1 MIIAS
6 KEYVV
11 TKMTELMLT
20 PKKHFSQNFLTD
32 YDVVTSSVDA
42 LNVKEEKVI
51 EIGPGLGAL
60 TQELLNRNYDV
71 DAYEIDVDMVNHLKE
86 EFKSYNNF
94 SLYNEDFLKVDL
106 SKYEGKELKFIS
118 NVPYNVT
125 TPIIEKIITS
135 SLNIK
140 TFEFMVQKEVYERLN
155 VKEKSKDYSPIN
167 IFIDYV
173 GKLSVVRKVSYKCYI
188 PMPNVDSIILK
199 IEFTNEIN
207 KDPLFNKEFVKLVKG
222 SFVSRRK
229 TILNN
234 LTNYFKSKDKAVDI
248 LSKAHIEPSRRPES
262 LSLND
267 YLELTKACYYGK

>member
-42 LNVKEEKVI
+42 LNVTKEKVI

-106 SKYEGKELKFIS
+106 SKYEGIELKFIS

-135 SLNIK
+135 SLDIK

-199 IEFTNEIN
+199 IEFTNKIN
-207 KDPLFNKEFVKLVKG
+207 EDPLFNKEFVKLVKG
-222 SFVSRRK
+222 SFVSR
-229 TILNN
+229 
-234 LTNYFKSKDKAVDI
+234 VDI
-248 LSKAHIEPSRRPES
+248 LSKAQIEPSRRPES

>member
-71 DAYEIDVDMVNHLKE
+71 DAYEIDLDMVNHLKE

-135 SLNIK
+135 SLDIK

-207 KDPLFNKEFVKLVKG
+207 EDPLFNKEFVKLVKG

-234 LTNYFKSKDKAVDI
+234 LTNYFKSKDKAIDI

>member
-135 SLNIK
+135 SLDIK

-207 KDPLFNKEFVKLVKG
+207 EDPLFNKEFVKLVKG

-262 LSLND
+262 LALND

>member
-135 SLNIK
+135 SLDIK

-234 LTNYFKSKDKAVDI
+234 LTNYFKSKEKAVDI

-262 LSLND
+262 LALND

>member
-135 SLNIK
+135 SLDIK

-207 KDPLFNKEFVKLVKG
+207 EDPLFNKEFVKLVKG

-234 LTNYFKSKDKAVDI
+234 LTNYFKSKEKAVDI

>member
-135 SLNIK
+135 SLDIK

-234 LTNYFKSKDKAVDI
+234 LTNYFKSKDKAIDI

>member
-135 SLNIK
+135 SLDIK

>member
-32 YDVVTSSVDA
+32 YDVVVDSVDA
-42 LNVKEEKVI
+42 LNVNDEKVI

-60 TQELLNRNYDV
+60 TQELLIRNYDV
-71 DAYEIDVDMVNHLKE
+71 DAYEIDKDMVSHLNN
-86 EFKSYNNF
+86 EFKDYSNF
-94 SLYNEDFLKVDL
+94 TLYNEDFLKVNL
-106 SKYEGKELKFIS
+106 GKYECKKLKFIS

-135 SLNIK
+135 SLDIK
-140 TFEFMVQKEVYERLN
+140 TFEFMVQKEVYDRLN

-199 IEFTNEIN
+199 IEFTNKVNE
-207 KDPLFNKEFVKLVKG
+207 DALFNKEFVKLVKA
-222 SFVSRRK
+222 SFVQRRK

-234 LTNYFKSKDKAVDI
+234 LTTYFKSKDKAIEV
-248 LSKAHIEPSRRPES
+248 LAKANIDTLRRPES
-262 LSLND
+262 LTLKD
-267 YLELTKACYYGK
+267 YLELTKVIYYIK

>member
-32 YDVVTSSVDA
+32 YDVVTSSVDD
-42 LNVKEEKVI
+42 LNVTDEKVI

-71 DAYEIDVDMVNHLKE
+71 DAYEIDIDMVNHLRE

-94 SLYNEDFLKVDL
+94 NLYNEDFLKVDL
-106 SKYEGKELKFIS
+106 SKYEGKKLKFIS

-135 SLNIK
+135 SLDIK

-199 IEFTNEIN
+199 IEFTNKIN
-207 KDPLFNKEFVKLVKG
+207 VDPLFNKEFVKLVKG

-234 LTNYFKSKDKAVDI
+234 LTNYFKSKDKAIDV
-248 LSKAHIEPSRRPES
+248 LSKAQIEPSRRPES
-262 LSLND
+262 LTLND
-267 YLELTKACYYGK
+267 YLELTKTCYYEK

>member
-32 YDVVTSSVDA
+32 YDVVSSSVDA

-71 DAYEIDVDMVNHLKE
+71 DAYEIDLDMVNHLKE

-135 SLNIK
+135 SLDIK

-199 IEFTNEIN
+199 IEFTNKIN
-207 KDPLFNKEFVKLVKG
+207 EDPLFNKEFVKLVKG

-248 LSKAHIEPSRRPES
+248 LSKAQIEPSRRPES

>member
-42 LNVKEEKVI
+42 LNVTKEKVI

-86 EFKSYNNF
+86 EFKFYNNF

-135 SLNIK
+135 SLDIK

-199 IEFTNEIN
+199 IEFTNKIN
-207 KDPLFNKEFVKLVKG
+207 EDPLFNKEFVKLVKG

-234 LTNYFKSKDKAVDI
+234 LTNYFKSKDKAIDI
-248 LSKAHIEPSRRPES
+248 LSKAQIEPSRRPES

>member
-135 SLNIK
+135 SLDIK

-207 KDPLFNKEFVKLVKG
+207 KDHLFNKEFVKLVKG

-234 LTNYFKSKDKAVDI
+234 LTNYFKSKDKAIDI

>member
-71 DAYEIDVDMVNHLKE
+71 DAYEIDLDMVNHLKD

-135 SLNIK
+135 SLDIK

-199 IEFTNEIN
+199 IEFTNKIN
-207 KDPLFNKEFVKLVKG
+207 EDPLFNKEFVKLVKG

-248 LSKAHIEPSRRPES
+248 LSKAQIEPSRRPES

>member
-42 LNVKEEKVI
+42 LNVTKEKVI

-106 SKYEGKELKFIS
+106 SKYKGKELKFIS

-135 SLNIK
+135 SLDIK

-199 IEFTNEIN
+199 IEFTNKIN
-207 KDPLFNKEFVKLVKG
+207 EDPLFNKEFVKLVKG

-234 LTNYFKSKDKAVDI
+234 LTNYFKSKDKAIDI
-248 LSKAHIEPSRRPES
+248 LSKAQIEPSRRPES

>member
-135 SLNIK
+135 SLDIK

-207 KDPLFNKEFVKLVKG
+207 EDPLFNKEFVKLVKG

-234 LTNYFKSKDKAVDI
+234 LTNYFKSKDKAIDI

>member
-71 DAYEIDVDMVNHLKE
+71 DAYEIDLDMVNHLKD

-135 SLNIK
+135 SLDIK

-199 IEFTNEIN
+199 IEFTNKIN
-207 KDPLFNKEFVKLVKG
+207 EDPLFNKEFVKLVKG

>member
-32 YDVVTSSVDA
+32 YDVVTSSVNA
-42 LNVKEEKVI
+42 LNVTDEKVI

-71 DAYEIDVDMVNHLKE
+71 DAYEIDIDMVNHLRE

-94 SLYNEDFLKVDL
+94 NLYNEDFLKVDL
-106 SKYEGKELKFIS
+106 SKYEDKKLKFIS

-135 SLNIK
+135 SLDIK

-199 IEFTNEIN
+199 IEFTNKIN
-207 KDPLFNKEFVKLVKG
+207 IDPLFNKEFVKLVKG

-234 LTNYFKSKDKAVDI
+234 LTNYFKSKDKALDV
-248 LSKAHIEPSRRPES
+248 LSKAQIDPSRRPES
-262 LSLND
+262 LTLND
-267 YLELTKACYYGK
+267 YLELTKACYYEK

>member
-71 DAYEIDVDMVNHLKE
+71 DAYEIDLDMVNHLKE

-135 SLNIK
+135 SLDIK

>member
-32 YDVVTSSVDA
+32 YDVVTSSVNA
-42 LNVKEEKVI
+42 LNVTDEKVI

-71 DAYEIDVDMVNHLKE
+71 DAYEIDIDMVNHLRE

-94 SLYNEDFLKVDL
+94 NLYNEDFLKVDL
-106 SKYEGKELKFIS
+106 SKYEDKKLKFIS

-135 SLNIK
+135 SLDIK

-199 IEFTNEIN
+199 IEFTNKIN
-207 KDPLFNKEFVKLVKG
+207 VDPLFNKEFVKLVKG

-234 LTNYFKSKDKAVDI
+234 LTNYFKSKDKASDV
-248 LSKAHIEPSRRPES
+248 LSKAQIEPSRRPES
-262 LSLND
+262 LTLND
-267 YLELTKACYYGK
+267 YLELTKACYYEK

>member
-42 LNVKEEKVI
+42 LNVTKEKVI

-199 IEFTNEIN
+199 IEFTNKIN
-207 KDPLFNKEFVKLVKG
+207 EDPLFNKEFVKLVKG

-234 LTNYFKSKDKAVDI
+234 LTNYFKSKDKALDI
-248 LSKAHIEPSRRPES
+248 LSKAQIEPSRRPES
-262 LSLND
+262 LTLND

>member
-234 LTNYFKSKDKAVDI
+234 LTNYFKSKEKAVDI

-262 LSLND
+262 LALND

>member
-42 LNVKEEKVI
+42 LNVTKEKVI

-135 SLNIK
+135 SLDIK

-199 IEFTNEIN
+199 IEFTNKIN
-207 KDPLFNKEFVKLVKG
+207 EDPLFNKEFVKLVKG

-234 LTNYFKSKDKAVDI
+234 LTNYFKSKDKAIDI
-248 LSKAHIEPSRRPES
+248 LSKANIEPSRRPES

>member
-71 DAYEIDVDMVNHLKE
+71 DAYEIDVDMVNHLKD

-135 SLNIK
+135 SLDIK

-199 IEFTNEIN
+199 IEFTNKIN
-207 KDPLFNKEFVKLVKG
+207 EDPLFNKEFVKLVKG

>member
-135 SLNIK
+135 SLDIK

-207 KDPLFNKEFVKLVKG
+207 EDPLFNKEFVKLVKG

>member
-94 SLYNEDFLKVDL
+94 SLYNEDFLKLDL

-135 SLNIK
+135 SLDIK

-207 KDPLFNKEFVKLVKG
+207 EDPLFNKEFVKLVKG

-234 LTNYFKSKDKAVDI
+234 LTNYFKSKDKAIDI

>member
-42 LNVKEEKVI
+42 LNVTKEKVI

-106 SKYEGKELKFIS
+106 SKYEGIELKFIS

-135 SLNIK
+135 SLDIK

-199 IEFTNEIN
+199 IEFTNKIN
-207 KDPLFNKEFVKLVKG
+207 EDPLFNKEFVKLVKG

-248 LSKAHIEPSRRPES
+248 LSKAQIEPSRRPES

>member
-42 LNVKEEKVI
+42 LNVNDEKVI

-71 DAYEIDVDMVNHLKE
+71 DAYEIDIDMVNHLRE

-94 SLYNEDFLKVDL
+94 NLYNEDFLKVDL
-106 SKYEGKELKFIS
+106 SKYEGKKLKFIS

-135 SLNIK
+135 SLDIK

-199 IEFTNEIN
+199 IEFTNKIN
-207 KDPLFNKEFVKLVKG
+207 VDPLFNKEFVKLVKG

-234 LTNYFKSKDKAVDI
+234 LTNYFKSKDKALDV
-248 LSKAHIEPSRRPES
+248 LSKAQIEPSRRPES
-262 LSLND
+262 LTLND
-267 YLELTKACYYGK
+267 YLELTKACYYEK

>member
-71 DAYEIDVDMVNHLKE
+71 DAYEIDLDMVNHLKE

-135 SLNIK
+135 SLDIK

-207 KDPLFNKEFVKLVKG
+207 EDPLFNKEFVKLVKG

>member
-71 DAYEIDVDMVNHLKE
+71 DAYEIDLDMVNHLKE